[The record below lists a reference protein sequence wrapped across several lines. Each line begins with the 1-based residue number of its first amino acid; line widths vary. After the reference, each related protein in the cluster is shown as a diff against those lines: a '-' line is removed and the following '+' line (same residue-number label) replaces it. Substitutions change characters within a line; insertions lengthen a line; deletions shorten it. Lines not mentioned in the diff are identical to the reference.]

1 MHQSL
6 GAKSLG
12 GVFGVR
18 GDLLEMGVNGS
29 KVILG
34 F

>member
-1 MHQSL
+1 MHQSV

-18 GDLLEMGVNGS
+18 GNPLEMGVGLFWDF
-29 KVILG
+29 K
-34 F
+34 